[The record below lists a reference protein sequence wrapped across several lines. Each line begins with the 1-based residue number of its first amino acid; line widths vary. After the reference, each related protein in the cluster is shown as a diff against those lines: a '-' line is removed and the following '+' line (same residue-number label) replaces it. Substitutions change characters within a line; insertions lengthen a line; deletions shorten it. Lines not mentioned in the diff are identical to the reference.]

1 MIKSIDT
8 NACTGCGACT
18 KNCPLDVFRLNTDR
32 QELSPCMNACPA
44 GVDIRTTHYLIQQGR
59 LAEAVENYRRRQ
71 PFPAI
76 TGRVC
81 FHPCE
86 GACARRVVDEAV
98 NINGVERFLGDYAL
112 EIPVTVP
119 PVRHI
124 TKVAVVGSG
133 PAGLSCAYF
142 LNQMGYPVTVFEA
155 MPKVGG
161 MLRYGIPAYR
171 LPDELLDAHIHA
183 LEESGISFRCSTSI
197 GEGGDLTLDDLQK
210 TGFRAVM
217 LAPGAGKARHLD
229 IPGIDSDKVL
239 WGLDFLRAVRCGETL
254 PAVGRVIVVGGG
266 DVAVD
271 AAITAKRLGSEK
283 VTIIS
288 LEDREHLPAYPHNQQ
303 DAVRQSIEFLCGWS
317 SDAVT
322 ANGNGVSV
330 VFRRCLSV
338 TDAEGRFSPVFGDET
353 MTLEADRLIF
363 AIGQYSDLAPFE
375 NVIETSRERIV
386 TDAVTGASSV
396 WGVFAAGDA
405 ATGPASVA
413 AAIGGGRE
421 CADSIDRMLKGADLT
436 GERDKPRPV
445 LPEKTLPG
453 KGVRKE
459 IRHNVIQPD
468 TDPVA
473 PFAESSRGL
482 DMEAGFAEA
491 LRCMTC
497 GSTARIAY
505 ADDCMTCFNCEIN
518 CPSEAIYV
526 HPFKERFARTLD
538 QVDVI
543 SETGS
548 K

>member
-1 MIKSIDT
+1 MIKSIDPS
-8 NACTGCGACT
+8 ACTGCGTCT
-18 KNCPLDVFRLNTDR
+18 KTCPLDVFRLNTDR
-32 QELSPCMNACPA
+32 QEMSPCMHACPA
-44 GVDIRTTHYLIQQGR
+44 GVDIRTNHYLIQQGR

-86 GACARRVVDEAV
+86 GACARRTVDEAV
-98 NINGVERFLGDYAL
+98 NINAVERFLGDYAL
-112 EIPVTVP
+112 EMPVTVP

-155 MPKVGG
+155 MPRAGG

-171 LPDELLDAHIHA
+171 LPDELLDAHIQA
-183 LEESGISFRCSTSI
+183 LEEAGVTFRCNTSI
-197 GEGGDLTLDDLQK
+197 GQGGDLTLDELQK
-210 TGFRAVM
+210 TGFKAIM
-217 LAPGAGKARHLD
+217 LAPGASRARHLD
-229 IPGIDSDKVL
+229 IPGIDSKRVF
-239 WGLDFLRAVRCGETL
+239 WGLDFLRAVRCGESL
-254 PAVGRVIVVGGG
+254 PAAGRVIVIGGG

-271 AAITAKRLGSEK
+271 AAITARRLGSQD
-283 VTIIS
+283 VSIVS
-288 LEDREHLPAYPHNQQ
+288 LEDREHLPAYPHNQK
-303 DAVRQSIEFLCGWS
+303 DASRQGIDFLCGWGPES
-317 SDAVT
+317 LTDNDQNAT
-322 ANGNGVSV
+322 I

-338 TDAEGRFSPVFGDET
+338 TDENGRFAPVFGDET
-353 MTLEADRLIF
+353 MSLDADMLIF

-375 NVIETSRERIV
+375 NVVETSRGRIV

-436 GERDKPRPV
+436 GERDRPRPV
-445 LPEKTLPG
+445 LSEEALPG

-459 IRHNVIQPD
+459 IRHEVTLLD
-468 TDPVA
+468 TDPEA

-505 ADDCMTCFNCEIN
+505 TDDCMTCFNCEIN

-538 QVDVI
+538 QVEVI